1 MPIRITGMN
10 SGLDTESIITEL
22 VKAKS
27 VKKDDLV
34 KAQTKLQ
41 WKQDAWKELNSK
53 VYSFY
58 SKTLS
63 NMRLASDYYKKTT
76 KVSNSTAA
84 SVITG
89 ANAVNGV
96 QTLKI
101 DKLAKTGYLTGGEL
115 KTDDG
120 KKASYSTKTKLS
132 ELGITESSTL
142 RLTTNGKTTNIDI
155 NGDMTINDVVTKLK
169 NAGVNANFDAKNQ
182 RFFVSAKEEG
192 AAADFTLSS
201 KDDKG
206 LDALNKL
213 GLATKNEYTNL
224 CKAELVDGKYVAKDA
239 TELQSVI
246 DAEVSNRVAQYAA
259 NVKSYKTADEK
270 IKEIEKKY
278 ADQGT
283 TLGTKA
289 DLEVSLK
296 EKEEALKTAD
306 EATKESLNNEI
317 KELKAQI
324 ADATELEKY
333 TKQKEDAKTAIT
345 KANPTIDWSV
355 ESPDFAGRDFAAKAD
370 GAAGF
375 EATDALKTS
384 VRDEILAEAEFAA
397 KVLNGEATAADG
409 SIIKVSSGA
418 YRTEGQDAEI
428 YLNGAL
434 FTSNTNTFEI
444 NGLTITANAEAEEF
458 TLTTSDDTDGIY
470 DMIKDF
476 FKEYNEL
483 IIEMDKLYNA
493 DSAKGYEP
501 LTDEEKE
508 AMSEKEIEKW
518 EEKIKDSILRKDSTL
533 NSVSNAMKSIM
544 MQGVKMSDG
553 RTLNLSDFGINTLG
567 YFNAPDNE
575 KGAYHIDGN
584 EDDDDTKDKA
594 DKLKTAIANNAE
606 QAVEFFVGLTRGLY
620 EKLGSMMKKT
630 QYSSSFTLYDDL
642 AMKDD
647 YKDYTDKIKKQE
659 QKITDFEDRY
669 YRKFSAMETAL
680 AKLTAKESA
689 LGGLFGM

>member
-27 VKKDDLV
+27 AKKDELV

-63 NMRLASDYYKKTT
+63 NMRLTSDYYKKTT

-84 SVITG
+84 TVITG

-115 KTDDG
+115 QKDG
-120 KKASYSTKTKLS
+120 KKASYGTGTKLS
-132 ELGITESSTL
+132 ELGITESSIV

-169 NAGVNANFDAKNQ
+169 NAGVNASFDTKNQ

-201 KDDKG
+201 KDAKG

-213 GLATKNEYTNL
+213 GLATNNEYTNL

-283 TLGTKA
+283 TLGTKES
-289 DLEVSLK
+289 LEK
-296 EKEEALKTAD
+296 AIAKKEEDLKTEGAD
-306 EATKESLNNEI
+306 TEALNKEI
-317 KELKAQI
+317 KELKAQLSDREQFDKLTQQKTDLEDTI
-324 ADATELEKY
+324 KKLNPNADPAQGVFEG
-333 TKQKEDAKTAIT
+333 Q
-345 KANPTIDWSV
+345 NFV
-355 ESPDFAGRDFAAKAD
+355 AD
-370 GAAGF
+370 GDGYK
-375 EATDALKTS
+375 ATDALKTA
-384 VRDEILAEAEFAA
+384 VRDEVLAEAEFAA